1 MFSKI
6 FSLIGTARRFLNET
20 CSEVFKKAI
29 WPKPKELAQYTLV
42 VCVAVMLL
50 TCVIFA
56 FDLSLGSLIQ
66 FLTKL
71 VSA

>member
-6 FSLIGTARRFLNET
+6 FSLIGTFRRFFNET

-29 WPKPKELAQYTLV
+29 WPKPKELAQYTIV

-50 TCVIFA
+50 TGVIFA

>member
-6 FSLIGTARRFLNET
+6 FSLIGAARRFFNET

-42 VCVAVMLL
+42 VCVAVVLL
-50 TCVIFA
+50 TCVIFS

>member
-6 FSLIGTARRFLNET
+6 FSFVGIVRRFFNET
-20 CSEVFKKAI
+20 CTEVFKKAI
-29 WPKPKELAQYTLV
+29 WPKPKELAQYTAV
-42 VCVAVMLL
+42 VCVAVIVL